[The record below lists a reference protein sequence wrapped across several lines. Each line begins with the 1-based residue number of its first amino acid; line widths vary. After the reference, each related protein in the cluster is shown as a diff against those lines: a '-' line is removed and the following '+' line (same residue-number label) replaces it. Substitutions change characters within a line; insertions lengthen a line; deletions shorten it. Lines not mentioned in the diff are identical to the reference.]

1 MKKQKTYYVSRRNW
15 MSLLALLIIFA
26 SAATLFLQHIR
37 SGIFSQTIHAD
48 LLEGVAVLLLAAI
61 VLFYGEKFFFRSAI
75 PVWLWCFSEI
85 LLLLPLSSPRQKT
98 GFLILYP
105 CIAILYTALTSG
117 KLSKKSGI
125 GGILACTAL
134 LAVIKGVA
142 EATQMLPTLL
152 MSTGLVL
159 LILSMKE
166 HKDGQYHR
174 MWGDRADGRRVRS
187 LSAVTD
193 VGIYIMPNR
202 NGAHT
207 MFADTLDVTEIE
219 RYIHAKRRSDIPHLS
234 MVQIFL
240 TAYCRTIAEYPALN
254 RFISGQ
260 KVYTRDGDIIFNM
273 TVKKK
278 LTVEAE
284 ETIIKLHLTPE
295 ETLYTVSEKLE
306 TAFQAGKEED
316 DSNFDKTAS
325 LIKAIPGLLKKFTI
339 WLLKLADYFGLL
351 PFFLLDVSPFHGS
364 IFFTSMASLGI
375 PPVYHHLYDFGNLPV
390 FLCMGDKYKTVTQQ
404 SDGTTETR
412 KKMKFT
418 VVSDER
424 ICDGFYYSRGF
435 KAFKKYLMHPEL
447 LEQPPKTIH
456 HDIP

>member
-1 MKKQKTYYVSRRNW
+1 MKKQKTYFVSRRNW
-15 MSLLALLIIFA
+15 LTLLAVFLLLA
-26 SAATLFLQHIR
+26 SAAALPFQHIKA
-37 SGIFSQTIHAD
+37 GNFPDHTTITILSA
-48 LLEGVAVLLLAAI
+48 GAVLLLSAI
-61 VLFYGEKFFFRSAI
+61 VLFHGEEFFFRTAI
-75 PVWLWCFSEI
+75 PVWLWCLLECLSVFPYSSVWQKSGF
-85 LLLLPLSSPRQKT
+85 LLL
-98 GFLILYP
+98 YV

-117 KLSKKSGI
+117 KLGKKYGI
-125 GGILACTAL
+125 GGILVCAAL
-134 LAVIKGVA
+134 LVILRGVPAVY
-142 EATQMLPTLL
+142 QMLPTLL
-152 MSTGLVL
+152 MLAGLIL
-159 LILSMKE
+159 LTLSMKE
-166 HKDGQYHR
+166 HKDGLYHQ
-174 MWGDRADGRRVRS
+174 MWGDRPDGRRVRS

-193 VGIYIMPNR
+193 VGIYFMPNR

-207 MFADTLDVTEIE
+207 MFADTLDITEVE

-240 TAYCRTIAEYPALN
+240 TAYCRTMAEYPALN

-260 KVYTRDGDIIFNM
+260 KIYTRDGDIVFNM

-278 LTVEAE
+278 MTVEAE
-284 ETIIKLHLTPE
+284 ETIIKIHFKPD

-306 TAFQAGKEED
+306 AAFQEGKAED
-316 DSNFDKTAS
+316 DSNFDRTAS

-339 WLLKLADYFGLL
+339 WLLKVLDYFGLIPL
-351 PFFLLDVSPFHGS
+351 FLLDVSPFHGS
-364 IFFTSMASLGI
+364 VFFTSMASLGI

-435 KAFKKYLMHPEL
+435 KAFKKYLLHPEL
-447 LEQPPKTIH
+447 LEQPPKTIR

>member
-1 MKKQKTYYVSRRNW
+1 MKRQKTTYVSRQNW
-15 MSLLALLIIFA
+15 LTLLAVFLFFA
-26 SAATLFLQHIR
+26 SAATLFLQHLR
-37 SGIFSQTIHAD
+37 SGIFQQTMTTD
-48 LLEGVAVLLLAAI
+48 FLDGGAVLLLSAI
-61 VLFYGEKFFFRSAI
+61 VLLHGEEFFFRSAI
-75 PVWLWCFSEI
+75 PVWFWCLTEI
-85 LLLLPLSSPRQKT
+85 LSLVPLSSARQKT
-98 GFLILYP
+98 GFLILYL

-117 KLSKKSGI
+117 KLSKKYGL
-125 GGILACTAL
+125 GGIIACTAL
-134 LAVIKGVA
+134 LTVIRGVP
-142 EATQMLPTLL
+142 EGSQMLPTLL
-152 MSTGLVL
+152 MLSGLVL

-187 LSAVTD
+187 LSAITD

-219 RYIHAKRRSDIPHLS
+219 RYIHSKRRSDIPHLS

-240 TAYCRTIAEYPALN
+240 AAYCRTIAEYPALN

-260 KVYTRDGDIIFNM
+260 KIYTRDGDIIFNM

-306 TAFQAGKEED
+306 AAFLAGKAED
-316 DSNFDKTAS
+316 DSNFDKTAA

-339 WLLKLADYFGLL
+339 WLLKLTDYFGLL

-404 SDGTTETR
+404 SDGTIESR

-435 KAFKKYLMHPEL
+435 KAFKKYLLHPEL
-447 LEQPPKTIH
+447 LEQPPKTIR

>member
-1 MKKQKTYYVSRRNW
+1 MKKQKTYYVSRRNC

-61 VLFYGEKFFFRSAI
+61 VLFHGEEFFFRSAI
-75 PVWLWCFSEI
+75 PVWLWCLSEI

-219 RYIHAKRRSDIPHLS
+219 R
-234 MVQIFL
+234 
-240 TAYCRTIAEYPALN
+240 
-254 RFISGQ
+254 
-260 KVYTRDGDIIFNM
+260 
-273 TVKKK
+273 
-278 LTVEAE
+278 
-284 ETIIKLHLTPE
+284 
-295 ETLYTVSEKLE
+295 
-306 TAFQAGKEED
+306 
-316 DSNFDKTAS
+316 
-325 LIKAIPGLLKKFTI
+325 
-339 WLLKLADYFGLL
+339 
-351 PFFLLDVSPFHGS
+351 
-364 IFFTSMASLGI
+364 
-375 PPVYHHLYDFGNLPV
+375 
-390 FLCMGDKYKTVTQQ
+390 
-404 SDGTTETR
+404 
-412 KKMKFT
+412 
-418 VVSDER
+418 
-424 ICDGFYYSRGF
+424 
-435 KAFKKYLMHPEL
+435 
-447 LEQPPKTIH
+447 
-456 HDIP
+456 

>member
-1 MKKQKTYYVSRRNW
+1 MKKRKTFFVSRRNW
-15 MSLLALLIIFA
+15 ITRLAII
-26 SAATLFLQHIR
+26 LFIACVITPFLPHFQSSNFR
-37 SGIFSQTIHAD
+37 QTITTEILKGA
-48 LLEGVAVLLLAAI
+48 AVLLLAAI
-61 VLFYGEKFFFRSAI
+61 VLFQGKEFFFRSAI
-75 PVWLWCFSEI
+75 PVCLWCLLEIFS
-85 LLLLPLSSPRQKT
+85 LFPLSSARQKT
-98 GFLILYP
+98 GFFILYS

-117 KLSKKSGI
+117 RLSKKFGI
-125 GGILACTAL
+125 GGIVACTAL
-134 LAVIKGVA
+134 LAVIRGFPFI
-142 EATQMLPTLL
+142 TQMLPTHL
-152 MSTGLVL
+152 MLAGLVFL
-159 LILSMKE
+159 VLSMKE

-174 MWGDRADGRRVRS
+174 MWGDRSDGRRVRS
-187 LSAVTD
+187 LSAITD

-219 RYIHAKRRSDIPHLS
+219 RYIHAKRRDDIPHLS

-260 KVYTRDGDIIFNM
+260 KIYTRDGDILFNM

-278 LTVEAE
+278 LTVEAD
-284 ETIIKLHLTPE
+284 ETIIKLHLTPG

-306 TAFQAGKEED
+306 AAFLEGKEETG
-316 DSNFDKTAS
+316 SNFDKTAS
-325 LIKAIPGLLKKFTI
+325 LIKAIPGVLKKFTI
-339 WLLKLADYFGLL
+339 YLLKFLDYFGLL
-351 PFFLLDVSPFHGS
+351 PPFLLEVSPFHGS

-390 FLCMGDKYKTVTQQ
+390 FLCMGDKYKNVNQKN
-404 SDGTTETR
+404 DGTTEVR

-435 KAFKKYLMHPEL
+435 KTFKKYLMHPEL
-447 LEQPPKTIH
+447 LEQPPKNIR